1 MNEDMLEKAT
11 NALFLNLTLKLG
23 EIYLEKGASYALD
36 IAHKES
42 RWKWVDENFLKEAA
56 LFYSFAISS
65 KAKNIDLPSY
75 SLESLL
81 EFANDSKSRKPQKGS
96 ILGNYLKNYL
106 GYN

>member
-11 NALFLNLTLKLG
+11 NALFLNLTFKLG
-23 EIYLEKGASYALD
+23 EIYLKNGLSYALSV
-36 IAHKES
+36 AHKES

-65 KAKNIDLPSY
+65 KAKNIDFPSY
-75 SLESLL
+75 SLEALL
-81 EFANDSKSRKPQKGS
+81 EFANDDKSKKPKKGS
-96 ILGNYLKNYL
+96 ILGKYLKNYL